1 MGKSSFLVQFF
12 SVYYCVSNNMG
23 LVVVVFSDVLWFE
36 FVSFDSVSFNTVI
49 GKSGVRDCAC
59 SGGEMD
65 KPIKPKTVKII
76 MISIGLN
83 ICITLIIGLSKYKT
97 NNKIDGIN
105 LK

>member
-1 MGKSSFLVQFF
+1 
-12 SVYYCVSNNMG
+12 MG

-83 ICITLIIGLSKYKT
+83 ICITLIMVYQSIKPIIRLMA
-97 NNKIDGIN
+97 
-105 LK
+105 

>member
-1 MGKSSFLVQFF
+1 
-12 SVYYCVSNNMG
+12 MG

-49 GKSGVRDCAC
+49 GKSGVRDCAY

-65 KPIKPKTVKII
+65 KPIKPKKVKIT
-76 MISIGLN
+76 MISIGLS

-97 NNKIDGIN
+97 NNKLDGIN
-105 LK
+105 LE